1 MCICKTVLTALCG
14 LIIIY
19 EMKVFL
25 IDKHAWPVPSLIGI
39 AVSIFALAFWR
50 AFDKH
55 SELVA
60 VLLYTSITIS
70 ILLLLYYL
78 NALYIVE
85 KASDKISEL
94 EPDAKKYR
102 AIFDEEA
109 KKAVT
114 AKMDSISTLVKSS
127 EVKSSDSD
135 NLTTTTTTT
144 TIRPTNLK

>member
-1 MCICKTVLTALCG
+1 MRICKTVLTALCG

-127 EVKSSDSD
+127 DSD

>member
-1 MCICKTVLTALCG
+1 
-14 LIIIY
+14 
-19 EMKVFL
+19 MKVFL
-25 IDKHAWPVPSLIGI
+25 IDKHAWPAPSLIGI

-50 AFDKH
+50 AFDKY

-127 EVKSSDSD
+127 DSD